1 MEQKGLTKKQF
12 KIQLFLSFYFV
23 LFSAYWI
30 ITGIVEKN
38 AVNWGFGAFM
48 LVLSTIQVV
57 MLVFQR
63 KRHPIDD
70 AHLDEQVTRDFK
82 DSMKGMGIV
91 LGILALGFLIAI
103 GLAKLLN
110 S

>member
-48 LVLSTIQVV
+48 LVLFTIQVV

-63 KRHPIDD
+63 KRHPIEDPQV
-70 AHLDEQVTRDFK
+70 DEQVTRNFK
-82 DSMKGMGIV
+82 EGMQGAGIV

-110 S
+110 R

>member
-70 AHLDEQVTRDFK
+70 AHLDEQVTRDCK
-82 DSMKGMGIV
+82 DSVKGMGIV
-91 LGILALGFLIAI
+91 FGILAHSVARTDDHVYDVP
-103 GLAKLLN
+103 
-110 S
+110 